1 MKSRGQAALATFK
14 IVLIAAAALASIFVA
29 TKLLFDWGGAG
40 AYFAA
45 VGALAIAAVYRI
57 ERRS

>member
-14 IVLIAAAALASIFVA
+14 IVLIVAAALAPIFVA
-29 TKLLFDWGGAG
+29 AKLLFDWGGAG